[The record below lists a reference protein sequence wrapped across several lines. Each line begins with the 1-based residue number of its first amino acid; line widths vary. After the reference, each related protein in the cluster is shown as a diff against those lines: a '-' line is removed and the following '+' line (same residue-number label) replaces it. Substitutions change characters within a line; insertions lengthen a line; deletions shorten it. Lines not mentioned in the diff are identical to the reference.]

1 MQELFMLETVL
12 ANLAATRLPPTET
25 LVACAAAALIASLI
39 LSSVFGVFMA
49 TASEFATLQ
58 TRRAFY
64 ARAAR
69 QTAQTALCTGTL
81 AALLGAGFMAWFAM
95 NEPALLAP
103 PYVIPLALTGGS
115 IVIALALLA
124 VYAHQRTGKPF
135 AGKGHASIGL
145 ASAVLSAFAL
155 FCCTGIVRRLLH
167 TPPEF
172 DATLPPAIQLQLFF
186 EIPFDSFFWPLLLES
201 VPLGF
206 ALAAAFTCIWL
217 LLMRK
222 KQDYGRDYYNFALPY
237 CARWAFGATLLAVLA
252 GAFVFYESRKL
263 MLPELSRD
271 PSLLLDI
278 LSAALPL
285 LACLLWIFTMRS
297 PHPMRHKI
305 SVALALLFLLT
316 GFAGQVLMLNKVIP
330 SP

>member
-1 MQELFMLETVL
+1 MLKTIL
-12 ANLAATRLPPTET
+12 ANLAATTLPPVQT
-25 LVACAAAALIASLI
+25 LIACAAAALIASLI
-39 LSSVFGVFMA
+39 LSSVFGAFMA
-49 TASEFATLQ
+49 TANEFATLQ
-58 TRRAFY
+58 TKRAFY

-81 AALLGAGFMAWFAM
+81 AALLGAGFMVWFAM

-103 PYVIPLALTGGS
+103 PYIAPLALTGGS

-124 VYAHQRTGKPF
+124 IYVHPRPGKTL
-135 AGKGHASIGL
+135 AGKTHATIGL
-145 ASAVLSAFAL
+145 ASAVWSALAL

-172 DATLPPAIQLQLFF
+172 ETTLPLALQLHLFF

-206 ALAAAFTCIWL
+206 AFAAAFTCIWL
-217 LLMRK
+217 LLMRG
-222 KQDYGRDYYNFALPY
+222 KQDYGRDYYNFALPC
-237 CARWAFGATLLAVLA
+237 CARWAFGGTLLAVLA
-252 GAFVFYESRKL
+252 GVFVFFESRKL
-263 MLPELSRD
+263 MLPELSHE
-271 PSLLLDI
+271 PSLLLDV

-305 SVALALLFLLT
+305 SVVLALLFLLA